1 MTQANRTS
9 RLSCPVSCKPFAGK
23 VFYLDLPSNRTSE
36 TLESDI
42 KQLGGTVEKFFSKE
56 IKYLVSNKRQTP
68 CVQHLRQD
76 SPVPSPDSG
85 PSSPYPNTNLHRPGS
100 HGDHL
105 KSRPPGQTQTVVASR
120 GKSLVERVVKDQER
134 VRMNR
139 ILSNALEWG
148 VKILYVNDVIA
159 YVQKKK
165 QSILSQCRD
174 TAAVKTKK
182 LISAKK
188 NLLNVTFPFLRHY
201 RPIYLSLP
209 NKSEF
214 NLHTVPPFSP
224 FYVEDKFS
232 PWKKTAGKRFDR
244 AHGRKKRNKKR
255 GSYCECC
262 KVKYENLRSHLQ
274 SECHKAFSKSDEYSV
289 VDRQISTLHFDFITI
304 REQTLK
310 EEQQQTVDRESNSGH
325 AVKTRSAPVSTSL
338 IRKDRRN
345 HSSYSCRSRS
355 KSQAAKRLCGQNSW
369 TCGPQ
374 TRDHAQMSLDRRETV
389 SPEGE
394 GHVTASCSAA
404 QVDTVDQ
411 ISQNS
416 SSSLPQDATTR
427 SDSLRKLNVTKPPE
441 ETETHEGLPQ
451 FESVQDG
458 AADDRT
464 ENTHVPAPG
473 FSAVRKIQRRVR
485 IYKRKRRKIE
495 TCVLGGQSNGS
506 HNSLLRLFQSSDDMD
521 VEFHGFE
528 F

>member
-1 MTQANRTS
+1 MSIQWWTDRFQRCTLTS
-9 RLSCPVSCKPFAGK
+9 SPSENKLEGTFIQNIPSIYLENISVDFWVFFVFFCPSVSSVLSVSRPCGK
-23 VFYLDLPSNRTSE
+23 SE
-36 TLESDI
+36 VRHR
-42 KQLGGTVEKFFSKE
+42 GG
-56 IKYLVSNKRQTP
+56 
-68 CVQHLRQD
+68 
-76 SPVPSPDSG
+76 DSG
-85 PSSPYPNTNLHRPGS
+85 
-100 HGDHL
+100 
-105 KSRPPGQTQTVVASR
+105 TQ
-120 GKSLVERVVKDQER
+120 E
-134 VRMNR
+134 
-139 ILSNALEWG
+139 
-148 VKILYVNDVIA
+148 
-159 YVQKKK
+159 
-165 QSILSQCRD
+165 
-174 TAAVKTKK
+174 
-182 LISAKK
+182 
-188 NLLNVTFPFLRHY
+188 
-201 RPIYLSLP
+201 
-209 NKSEF
+209 
-214 NLHTVPPFSP
+214 
-224 FYVEDKFS
+224 
-232 PWKKTAGKRFDR
+232 
-244 AHGRKKRNKKR
+244 
-255 GSYCECC
+255 
-262 KVKYENLRSHLQ
+262 
-274 SECHKAFSKSDEYSV
+274 
-289 VDRQISTLHFDFITI
+289 
-304 REQTLK
+304 TLK

-374 TRDHAQMSLDRRETV
+374 TRDHTQMSLDRRETV

-441 ETETHEGLPQ
+441 ETETHEGLLQ

-464 ENTHVPAPG
+464 ENTHVPAHG

-506 HNSLLRLFQSSDDMD
+506 HNSLLRLWELFQSSDDMD

>member
-1 MTQANRTS
+1 MSIQWWTDRFQRCTLTS
-9 RLSCPVSCKPFAGK
+9 SPSENKLEGTFIQNIPSIYLENISVDFSFFCPSVSSVLSVSRPCGK
-23 VFYLDLPSNRTSE
+23 SE
-36 TLESDI
+36 VRHR
-42 KQLGGTVEKFFSKE
+42 GG
-56 IKYLVSNKRQTP
+56 
-68 CVQHLRQD
+68 
-76 SPVPSPDSG
+76 DSG
-85 PSSPYPNTNLHRPGS
+85 
-100 HGDHL
+100 
-105 KSRPPGQTQTVVASR
+105 TQ
-120 GKSLVERVVKDQER
+120 E
-134 VRMNR
+134 
-139 ILSNALEWG
+139 
-148 VKILYVNDVIA
+148 
-159 YVQKKK
+159 
-165 QSILSQCRD
+165 
-174 TAAVKTKK
+174 
-182 LISAKK
+182 
-188 NLLNVTFPFLRHY
+188 
-201 RPIYLSLP
+201 
-209 NKSEF
+209 
-214 NLHTVPPFSP
+214 
-224 FYVEDKFS
+224 
-232 PWKKTAGKRFDR
+232 
-244 AHGRKKRNKKR
+244 
-255 GSYCECC
+255 
-262 KVKYENLRSHLQ
+262 
-274 SECHKAFSKSDEYSV
+274 
-289 VDRQISTLHFDFITI
+289 
-304 REQTLK
+304 TLK

-464 ENTHVPAPG
+464 ENTHVPASG

-485 IYKRKRRKIE
+485 IYKRKRRKIV